1 MGHPKSKASFIPPM
15 LLLRTDRLPEGPEW
29 VYELKLDGYR
39 AIAAKADGRVHL
51 WSWNENDF
59 AGRYPSIAKALMKLP
74 DQTVVDGEI
83 VALDESGKPSFN
95 ALQNY
100 GSATDSADLL
110 PVRCD
115 DPART

>member
-1 MGHPKSKASFIPPM
+1 
-15 LLLRTDRLPEGPEW
+15 

-51 WSWNENDF
+51 WSRNENDF